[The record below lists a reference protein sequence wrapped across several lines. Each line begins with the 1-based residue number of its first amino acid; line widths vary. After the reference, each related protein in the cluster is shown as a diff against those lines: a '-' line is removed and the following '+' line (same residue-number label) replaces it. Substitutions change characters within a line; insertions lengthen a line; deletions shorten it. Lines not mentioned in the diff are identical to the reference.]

1 MEPTKSNQGQLTQRK
16 ETANIGKRGYLTR
29 GIPKTGT
36 GPKRN
41 DKCPCNS
48 GLKYKKCCL
57 GLDEGWMHEEENG
70 KRLLT
75 KRMAAPLPIR
85 PQAGFDLGETIRGDG
100 EPKGAK
106 LGPEVI
112 A

>member
-1 MEPTKSNQGQLTQRK
+1 MEPAKPHGQLTQRK
-16 ETANIGKRGYLTR
+16 ETANIGKCGYLTR
-29 GIPKTGT
+29 GVPKTGT

-41 DKCPCNS
+41 EPCPCNS

-57 GLDEGWMHEEENG
+57 GLDEGWMHEEVNA
-70 KRLLT
+70 KKLLT
-75 KRMAAPLPIR
+75 RRQAPLPIR
-85 PQAGFDLGETIRGDG
+85 PQAGFDLGETIRGAS

-112 A
+112 S